1 RLVRAL
7 PEPTPGTLRAVG
19 VDEFALRRGH
29 NYGTVLVD
37 METRRPVDVLADR
50 TSTTLAA
57 WLEKHPGVEVVCR
70 DRAGPYAEG
79 ASSGAPQAR
88 QVADRWHLL
97 RNLVEAV
104 ERILRRHRA
113 ALVETDPQVDSG
125 VDLGPGQER
134 RQHASERGRSARS
147 DGRSA
152 RARGRA
158 GGAGRQDLLPV

>member
-1 RLVRAL
+1 
-7 PEPTPGTLRAVG
+7 
-19 VDEFALRRGH
+19 
-29 NYGTVLVD
+29 
-37 METRRPVDVLADR
+37 DR

-125 VDLGPGQER
+125 VDRGPGPVRRPHLGGVRGPVLGLRAEKVDGRLQLADGVRRRGGVELEIGIWLAHRSSRLPLRIVELCPER
-134 RQHASERGRSARS
+134 RGGRVELELEHGDVGVR
-147 DGRSA
+147 
-152 RARGRA
+152 
-158 GGAGRQDLLPV
+158 